1 MKKSLPGW
9 QQVLRVALENVPKAK
24 NGQDAWNGL
33 NADEKTAVM
42 AFLAEHCGEDRAQ
55 SALEETIPLARP
67 HRVPRWLK
75 CLFALALY
83 LALRCLLKVSPEV
96 VKNGVIALLIGVA
109 VMSMIRDDRSARL
122 EEIWRERTDYLPG
135 IRRVLELMHN
145 VTQLAWWE
153 ENRMRLLWFV
163 VLMVLL
169 ALFWLL

>member
-75 CLFALALY
+75 YLFALALY
-83 LALRCLLKVSPEV
+83 LALSCLLKVGPEV
-96 VKNGVIALLIGVA
+96 V
-109 VMSMIRDDRSARL
+109 
-122 EEIWRERTDYLPG
+122 
-135 IRRVLELMHN
+135 
-145 VTQLAWWE
+145 
-153 ENRMRLLWFV
+153 
-163 VLMVLL
+163 
-169 ALFWLL
+169 

>member
-9 QQVLRVALENVPKAK
+9 QQVLLVALENVPKAK

-75 CLFALALY
+75 WLFALALY
-83 LALRCLLKVSPEV
+83 LPLSCLLKVGPEV
-96 VKNGVIALLIGVA
+96 VKYGVIALLIGVT
-109 VMSMIRDDRSARL
+109 VMSMIRDDRSPRL

-145 VTQLAWWE
+145 VTQLSWWE
-153 ENRMRLLWFV
+153 ENRMWLLRFV

-169 ALFWLL
+169 VLFWLL